1 MEHERN
7 VVAEG
12 AEGIVY
18 KTTYLGRDA
27 VVKVRTPKKYRVT
40 ELDRR
45 IRTHRIRSEAR
56 LIREARSGGLRT
68 PLIYDVDLIQCSIT
82 MEDVKGVTVKHYLDE
97 HPDDAE
103 HICRL
108 IGHDLA
114 LLHNAK
120 ICHGDLTTSNMIFT
134 EEGKL
139 CIIDFSMGSSLVGT
153 EDFGVDLRLLE
164 RAFTSAHPAIKDAYG
179 IIVKEYCKTKTD
191 PDEVLRKVQEIK
203 DRGRYT

>member
-103 HICRL
+103 HICKL

-134 EEGKL
+134 EEGRL

-164 RAFTSAHPAIKDAYG
+164 RAFTSAHPAIKDAYS
-179 IIVKEYCKTKTD
+179 IIVNEYCKTKTD

>member
-1 MEHERN
+1 M
-7 VVAEG
+7 VAEG

-18 KTTYLGRDA
+18 RTTWLGRDA
-27 VVKVRTPKKYRVT
+27 VVKVRTPKRYRVA

-56 LIREARSGGLRT
+56 LMREARSGGLRT
-68 PLIYDVDLIQCSIT
+68 PLIYDVDLVECSIS
-82 MEDVKGVTVKHYLDE
+82 MEYVEGTTVKQYLDE

-103 HICRL
+103 RICRL

-120 ICHGDLTTSNMIFT
+120 ISHGDLTTSNMIIT
-134 EEGKL
+134 GDGKL

-164 RAFTSAHPAIKDAYG
+164 RAFASAHPDIKDAYG
-179 IIVKEYCKTKTD
+179 IIIDEYCKVKTG